1 LKILDRYILSRFL
14 FNFTSSFVILMF
26 IFIFQAIWFFIEE
39 FAGKGL
45 DLVIIAKFLFYYSPT
60 LVNKVLPLTV
70 LLASIMTFGS
80 FAENYEFAAMKAS
93 GISLQRAMRSLM
105 VFMVLLGIGTF
116 FFANDVIPKAENKS
130 YNLRKN
136 IAKLKPALAINEG
149 IFNDVGDIIN
159 IKVDKKYGKNDNF
172 LKDVIIHKKNKFEEN
187 RVVIKAKEG
196 ELKSSEDS
204 DVLQL
209 VLKDGHYYEDIKTN
223 SPNRKSK
230 VPHAKA
236 EFEFYTINM
245 DLSGLN
251 DVDLNE
257 ERSTRLYKML
267 NVGELDIFIDSIAD
281 DNKKVAN
288 TFGNN
293 IYRRTGVNAFV
304 NLKKTA
310 PEDTLE
316 VTKETP
322 EIKKD
327 TLEVKKDSVVA
338 PVINRDSL
346 MNIFPE
352 WKQEQLLDIA
362 INNTTNI
369 IATVQGR
376 KNDRLRREKLL
387 NHHIISLHEKYA
399 LAFIC
404 IILFFIGAPLGAIVR
419 KGGLGLPMVLAVGLF
434 LTYYFLDLFAK
445 NYAEDGSISPILGSW
460 LATLVMLPLG
470 FFLTRR
476 ATADKGVFDT
486 DSFLSGFQNIFGRR
500 KKAKEKS
507 TKK

>member
-1 LKILDRYILSRFL
+1 MKILDRYILSRFL

-45 DLVIIAKFLFYYSPT
+45 DLMIIAKFLFYYSPT

-105 VFMVLLGIGTF
+105 IFMLLLGIGTF

-149 IFNDVGDIIN
+149 IFNDIGDIIN
-159 IKVDKKYGKNDNF
+159 IKVDEKYGENDNF
-172 LKDVIIHKKNKFEEN
+172 LKNVIIHKKNKFEEN

-209 VLKDGHYYEDIKTN
+209 VLKDGHYYEDIKTS
-223 SPNRKSK
+223 SPKSTSK
-230 VPHAKA
+230 LPHAKA
-236 EFEFYTINM
+236 QFEYYTINM

-257 ERSTRLYKML
+257 EKSTRLYKML
-267 NVGELDIFIDSIAD
+267 NVGELDYFIDSIAK
-281 DNKKVAN
+281 DNQKVAS

-304 NLKKTA
+304 DNSSTSPQQL
-310 PEDTLE
+310 P
-316 VTKETP
+316 TP
-322 EIKKD
+322 KP
-327 TLEVKKDSVVA
+327 KDSIKT
-338 PVINRDSL
+338 PILQRDSL
-346 MNIFPE
+346 MNLFPE

-362 INNTTNI
+362 INNATNI
-369 IATVQGR
+369 IATIQGR
-376 KNDRLRREKLL
+376 KSDRLRREKLL

-419 KGGLGLPMVLAVGLF
+419 KGGLGLPMVLAIGLF

-445 NYAEDGSISPILGSW
+445 NYAEDGSIHPIIGSW
-460 LATLVMLPLG
+460 LATIVMLPLG
-470 FFLTRR
+470 IFLTKR
-476 ATADKGVFDT
+476 ATADKGVFDA
-486 DSFLSGFQNIFGRR
+486 DGFLTGIGSIFR
-500 KKAKEKS
+500 KAKK
-507 TKK
+507 TGKDALKK

>member
-1 LKILDRYILSRFL
+1 
-14 FNFTSSFVILMF
+14 MF

-45 DLVIIAKFLFYYSPT
+45 DLLIIAKFLFYYSPT

-93 GISLQRAMRSLM
+93 GISLQRAMKSLM
-105 VFMVLLGIGTF
+105 IFMFLLGIGTF

-149 IFNDVGDIIN
+149 VFNDIGDIIN
-159 IKVDKKYGKNDNF
+159 IKVEKKYGENDNF
-172 LKDVIIHKKNKFEEN
+172 LKNVIIHKKNKFEEN
-187 RVVIKAKEG
+187 RVVIKANEG

-204 DVLQL
+204 DILQL

-223 SPNRKSK
+223 SPKSTTHF
-230 VPHAKA
+230 PHAKV
-236 EFEFYTINM
+236 EFKFYTINM

-251 DVDLNE
+251 DVDLDE
-257 ERSTRLYKML
+257 EKSTRLYKML
-267 NVGELDIFIDSIAD
+267 NVGELDYFIDSISK
-281 DNKKVAN
+281 DNKRVAN

-304 NLKKTA
+304 NIEKNN
-310 PEDTLE
+310 PVDS
-316 VTKETP
+316 VT
-322 EIKKD
+322 
-327 TLEVKKDSVVA
+327 VKKDSIKM
-338 PVINRDSL
+338 PITHRDSL
-346 MNIFPE
+346 MNEFPE

-369 IATVQGR
+369 IATIQGR
-376 KNDRLRREKLL
+376 KSDRLRREKLL

-419 KGGLGLPMVLAVGLF
+419 KGGLGLPMVLAIGLF

-460 LATLVMLPLG
+460 LATLVMMPLG
-470 FFLTRR
+470 IFLTRR
-476 ATADKGVFDT
+476 ATADKGVFNT
-486 DSFLSGFQNIFGRR
+486 DGFLLNFGTIFR
-500 KKAKEKS
+500 KLRKVKKNLSEK
-507 TKK
+507 

>member
-1 LKILDRYILSRFL
+1 
-14 FNFTSSFVILMF
+14 MF

-45 DLVIIAKFLFYYSPT
+45 DFVIIAKFLFYYSPT

-93 GISLQRAMRSLM
+93 GISLQRAMKSLM
-105 VFMVLLGIGTF
+105 IFMVFLGIGTF
-116 FFANDVIPKAENKS
+116 FFANYVIPKAENKS

-149 IFNDVGDIIN
+149 IFNDIGDIIN
-159 IKVDKKYGKNDNF
+159 IKVEKKYGENDNF

-187 RVVIKAKEG
+187 LVVIKAKEG

-209 VLKDGHYYEDIKTN
+209 VLKDGHYYEDIKSN

-236 EFEFYTINM
+236 AFEYYTINM
-245 DLSGLN
+245 DISGIN

-267 NVGELDIFIDSIAD
+267 NVVELDFFIDSIAD
-281 DNKKVAN
+281 DNKKIASV
-288 TFGNN
+288 FGNN
-293 IYRRTGVNAFV
+293 IYRRTGVNAFID
-304 NLKKTA
+304 LKENPLKDSLT
-310 PEDTLE
+310 
-316 VTKETP
+316 V
-322 EIKKD
+322 KKD
-327 TLEVKKDSVVA
+327 TVA
-338 PVINRDSL
+338 PSPPVLHRDSL
-346 MNIFPE
+346 LAIFPE
-352 WKQEQLLDIA
+352 WKQEQLYDIA

-369 IATVQGR
+369 IATIQGR
-376 KNDRLRREKLL
+376 KSDGLRREKLL

-419 KGGLGLPMVLAVGLF
+419 KGGLGLPMVLAIGLF

-445 NYAEDGSISPILGSW
+445 NYAEDGSISPIVGSW

-476 ATADKGVFDT
+476 ATADKGVFNA
-486 DSFLSGFQNIFGRR
+486 DSFLANIGNIFRWR
-500 KKAKEKS
+500 KKS
-507 TKK
+507 KKAP

>member
-1 LKILDRYILSRFL
+1 
-14 FNFTSSFVILMF
+14 MF

-45 DLVIIAKFLFYYSPT
+45 DLIIIAKFLFYYSPT

-70 LLASIMTFGS
+70 LLSSIMTFGS

-105 VFMVLLGIGTF
+105 VFMVFLGIGTF

-159 IKVDKKYGKNDNF
+159 IKVAKKFGKNDNF

-209 VLKDGHYYEDIKTN
+209 VLKDGHYYEDIRGN
-223 SPNRKSK
+223 SANSASK

-236 EFEFYTINM
+236 RFEYYTINM

-267 NVGELDIFIDSIAD
+267 NVGELDYFIDSIAK
-281 DNKKVAN
+281 DNQKVAN
-288 TFGNN
+288 VFGNN
-293 IYRRTGVNAFV
+293 IYRRTGVNAFGNV
-304 NLKKTA
+304 EKPDPEESPQQDIKT
-310 PEDTLE
+310 DTVLS
-316 VTKETP
+316 TITH
-322 EIKKD
+322 
-327 TLEVKKDSVVA
+327 
-338 PVINRDSL
+338 RDSL
-346 MNIFPE
+346 MKLLPD
-352 WKQEQLLDIA
+352 WKQEQMLDIA
-362 INNTTNI
+362 INNSTNI
-369 IATVQGR
+369 LATIQGR

-419 KGGLGLPMVLAVGLF
+419 KGGLGLPMVLAIGLF

-470 FFLTRR
+470 ILLTRR
-476 ATADKGVFDT
+476 ATADKGVFDA
-486 DSFLSGFQNIFGRR
+486 DDFLSGLKNIFRLR
-500 KKAKEKS
+500 KAVQKEA
-507 TKK
+507 

>member
-1 LKILDRYILSRFL
+1 
-14 FNFTSSFVILMF
+14 MF

-45 DLVIIAKFLFYYSPT
+45 DLLIIAKFLFYYSPT

-105 VFMVLLGIGTF
+105 IFMLLLGVGTF

-149 IFNDVGDIIN
+149 IFNDIGDIIN
-159 IKVDKKYGKNDNF
+159 IKVDEKYGENDNF
-172 LKDVIIHKKNKFEEN
+172 LKNVIIHKKNKFEEN

-196 ELKSSEDS
+196 ELKSSENS

-223 SPNRKSK
+223 SPKSTSK

-236 EFEFYTINM
+236 KFEYYTINM

-251 DVDLNE
+251 DVDLTE
-257 ERSTRLYKML
+257 EKSTRLYKML
-267 NVGELDIFIDSIAD
+267 NVGELDYFIDSIAK
-281 DNKKVAN
+281 DNEKVAS

-293 IYRRTGVNAFV
+293 IYRRTGVSAFTDNPNPSV
-304 NLKKTA
+304 ENLPSQK
-310 PEDTLE
+310 
-316 VTKETP
+316 
-322 EIKKD
+322 
-327 TLEVKKDSVVA
+327 KKDSIKT
-338 PVINRDSL
+338 PILHRDSL
-346 MNIFPE
+346 MNLFPE

-362 INNTTNI
+362 INNATNI
-369 IATVQGR
+369 IATIDGR
-376 KNDRLRREKLL
+376 KKDRLRREKLL

-419 KGGLGLPMVLAVGLF
+419 KGGLGLPMVLAIGLF

-445 NYAEDGSISPILGSW
+445 NYAEDGSIHPIIGSW
-460 LATLVMLPLG
+460 LATVVMLPMG
-470 FFLTRR
+470 IFLTRR

-486 DSFLSGFQNIFGRR
+486 DSFLSGIGSIFR
-500 KKAKEKS
+500 KARKARKN
-507 TKK
+507 TLKK